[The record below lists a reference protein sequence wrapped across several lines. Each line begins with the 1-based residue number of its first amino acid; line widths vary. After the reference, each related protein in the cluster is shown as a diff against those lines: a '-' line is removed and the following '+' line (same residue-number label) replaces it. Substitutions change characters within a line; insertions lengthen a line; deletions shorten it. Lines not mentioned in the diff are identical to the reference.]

1 MSSPP
6 PQKPATIKPSI
17 PKLKPK
23 PHRQIRALHDASTI
37 TVYQAYN
44 STIASAA
51 VAHQK
56 LNASPAFRTGSR
68 MTWIKP
74 SWAWMLYR
82 SGYSYKD
89 ANQERILA
97 LRMRHADFL
106 GLLERGVLTHGGQDE
121 TKSKDECEGGGEKGE
136 RKKSEHV
143 KIQWD
148 PERTVRLDKLDR
160 GLRRSIQIGI
170 PGAMT
175 EEWAEKMIVG
185 IEDVTEEARKLKRLL
200 DERPDVTDEEMVE
213 LGLVPLEGPY
223 ELPEE
228 LQRALGMLY

>member
-1 MSSPP
+1 M
-6 PQKPATIKPSI
+6 
-17 PKLKPK
+17 
-23 PHRQIRALHDASTI
+23 
-37 TVYQAYN
+37 
-44 STIASAA
+44 
-51 VAHQK
+51 
-56 LNASPAFRTGSR
+56 
-68 MTWIKP
+68 
-74 SWAWMLYR
+74 
-82 SGYSYKD
+82 
-89 ANQERILA
+89 
-97 LRMRHADFL
+97 
-106 GLLERGVLTHGGQDE
+106 
-121 TKSKDECEGGGEKGE
+121 KSKDECEGGGEKGE
-136 RKKSEHV
+136 RKKSEDV